1 MKKLNQQQVSSR
13 LFFLVT
19 ILSLFF
25 LASCRV
31 AFIPN
36 YNATIS
42 KNIETTAKQVD
53 KFYLTMLE
61 KTTEE
66 NGGRNYDKFTEEY
79 VEIEVEIN
87 FILNQNKVRPLNKNS
102 TRICE
107 ITLELWQKYKKE
119 HKTDNTLSNG
129 LIRLNR
135 KSFSDLFYAMQVAE
149 EGKKIAANPPQ

>member
-1 MKKLNQQQVSSR
+1 M
-13 LFFLVT
+13 T

>member
-13 LFFLVT
+13 LFFLLT